1 MTFQHEVVSC
11 REERRTDDC
20 IPVDQFSGTYGT
32 ERVLE
37 KTTRVSLTQALEIP
51 SAACSSAGCFI
62 EAVHSK
68 TLLLV
73 VTSCQRSLVRKR
85 EGSIHPRPASLH
97 RSLLPGSRQRY
108 PFPFQPSLSDS
119 RSNMKSKGMYLVEIF
134 CRMTLCKA
142 CFVFFFGRSGI
153 STF

>member
-20 IPVDQFSGTYGT
+20 VPVHQFSGTYGT

-37 KTTRVSLTQALEIP
+37 KTTWVSLAQALEIP
-51 SAACSSAGCFI
+51 LAACSSAGYFI
-62 EAVHSK
+62 EAVRSK
-68 TLLLV
+68 TLLV
-73 VTSCQRSLVRKR
+73 VTSCQRLLGRR
-85 EGSIHPRPASLH
+85 GEGSVHPRPARPH
-97 RSLLPGSRQRY
+97 RSLHPGGRQRH
-108 PFPFQPSLSDS
+108 PFPFQPSPGDS

-134 CRMTLCKA
+134 WRMKLCDA
-142 CFVFFFGRSGI
+142 SFMFFFGKSGI